1 MAKPCLA
8 GPNTEGLAE
17 QPGGAAWVGGWAGG
31 YLAASSLQAR
41 LAGSEVC
48 PQEAGI
54 SPSCP
59 QGTVW
64 PPFLM
69 GGQRRRDTRGREVQQ
84 TLKHVER
91 CFPGQAAL

>member
-1 MAKPCLA
+1 M
-8 GPNTEGLAE
+8 
-17 QPGGAAWVGGWAGG
+17 
-31 YLAASSLQAR
+31 SSLQAR

-48 PQEAGI
+48 PQGAGI

-59 QGTVW
+59 QGTVR

-84 TLKHVER
+84 RLKHVEM
-91 CFPGQAAL
+91 CFLGQAAP